1 MCEIFPSIDITLINA
16 SLEAAGF
23 DIDLA
28 QKLCI
33 EMTPHDSDSFFVRTL
48 PDKSFPEVK
57 TRTSRG
63 VQTNELFQDLFGTP
77 LELHEKE
84 EEDAFVRDVAR

>member
-1 MCEIFPSIDITLINA
+1 MLINA

-28 QKLCI
+28 QQLCNA
-33 EMTPHDSDSFFVRTL
+33 MTPQDSDTYLVRTL
-48 PDKSFPEVK
+48 PDKSVPEVK
-57 TRTSRG
+57 TRISRS
-63 VQTNELFQDLFGTP
+63 VQTKELFQDLFGTP

-84 EEDAFVRDVAR
+84 EGDAFVRDIAR